1 MQKTFRIFISSTFN
15 DFKTERNILHKEILP
30 EVKKY
35 CRTKGFTLQA
45 IDLRWGINNEAQKD
59 QKTLPMCL
67 TEVANC
73 KAYPHPNFIIFLGSR
88 YGWIPLPYMIEKLEF
103 EEILKNTDKAKELN
117 EWYFLDEN
125 QIPSSYILKSRTGK
139 FEDFEIWEKKENELR
154 EILQNASKNLTYDK
168 SKKYITSATH
178 YEFEE
183 ILKGDD
189 NNQYIIS
196 IIRDIKDKGINEKD
210 VINFRNEVKNKVA
223 KYNQITHQAKEVKRK
238 DGSIVYEIVNKEKFV
253 QDIKTALVKN
263 IDKGISYIKQDNKNI
278 DHENFKNSKI
288 DIFFGRKNSLD
299 MINNYINSEEQT
311 PFYIYSDSG
320 MGKSALMAMAISNQ
334 EKQNNQSKII
344 YRFVG
349 ASADSLY
356 KRDLLVSII
365 DEVTEQNYIYE
376 TQEYEFDEQIRR
388 ILERSQ
394 KRETII
400 FIDALDQI
408 KIHDDLK
415 WLPKVLG
422 KNLKVVLSVLKDENF
437 KEDSIYY
444 DILSDRY
451 GTTNSLD
458 LSRDSLRNN
467 ADEIFGTILAK
478 YNRTLTQTQMN
489 LVKDKFYNAN
499 CSPLY
504 AYIISQELRNIRSQ
518 QSIDIADD
526 IPGAINEFV
535 DNLIKIYHHNE
546 IFVRKILSLIVFS
559 KYGISENEIFG
570 ILSEDLQDE
579 VEFQKAILNDF
590 HEPIKAPNPLRNDRD
605 ELVLPASLWSSL
617 SNKLEPFFI
626 KTQKDGEILI
636 NFFHRQFKQSI
647 SKLYEAYKI
656 KTHERIL
663 NYFNEFEQQEKLW
676 NERYPSLR
684 ALSEIFYHLY
694 YSKSEKLDE
703 YLNNLEFIGSIYD
716 HGKENDFREILD
728 ILDEKKYWVIKSF
741 YREKDYLIKSV
752 VNEKFKP
759 HMALFQVAYEDGV
772 DSPLNK
778 GANDLIGKNKINFRW
793 LKRENI
799 DYKFS
804 RSGLIN
810 VLLNENNSS
819 NIMFVDKDTFI
830 TYNGPMIVFWSLQ
843 DFNITNTI
851 IQNNVCKTVIR
862 LSDGNLLSYRQGSST
877 FLVFDKKGSI
887 KINKDIEKDINF
899 IFEIDT
905 DMIVLQLYSRMQIY
919 NRQEDKFL
927 EIQNDY
933 NMIKKIKYNL
943 YVIFY
948 DSLNRI
954 VKKYYKIAIVDKNL
968 NIIKELDITEEYYSV
983 TKIFDDELIIF
994 TTKGDILLL
1003 NLIDYKITKIDVSE
1017 LQELEYAKIIRYDNE
1032 RIVLDAKL
1040 NNSTNH
1046 ILAEI
1051 HENKVNKK
1059 IECVNIIPLKNGN
1072 YIVQDDKTM
1081 LFLDSK
1087 YKKIKKY
1094 NVPYKNTQLSLEM
1107 KNGNVAIL
1115 IDENKVCILD
1125 GNGEYLNQIDNIDNV
1140 LSLKDFE
1147 EFLVIVDEKYIK
1159 FFDPNSVLQNKISY
1173 NGDNKFFGS
1182 DIYYVSKLKNKK
1194 VFLQLCNGEILLFNN
1209 RLKLK
1214 IKEDNVVY
1222 VKSLLET
1229 FSENIIIKHFD
1240 TISFINTTKVSAR
1253 ILETDQKTNGI
1264 ISIKGHRFL
1273 SYRKDGLINLYDHN
1287 GEKLK
1292 TIKAHLNSI
1301 ELVKQL
1307 KNKNFVS
1314 CTKYVG
1320 KIWDQNFEL
1329 LHTLEMEKGNND
1341 FYYNDI
1347 EVIDNYIWKKCS
1359 DYACICN
1366 FEGKIVKLLEY
1377 EKSIQTITHRKTNK
1391 KYIYCNNYIYTPSGK
1406 VSKSQNLQDYKIEEN
1421 IEFSDGIITLPNKD
1435 EFLFIHD
1442 YDNIKIIRQDGNKM
1456 LMCFGPYLSYFTVS

>member
-1 MQKTFRIFISSTFN
+1 M
-15 DFKTERNILHKEILP
+15 
-30 EVKKY
+30 
-35 CRTKGFTLQA
+35 
-45 IDLRWGINNEAQKD
+45 
-59 QKTLPMCL
+59 
-67 TEVANC
+67 
-73 KAYPHPNFIIFLGSR
+73 
-88 YGWIPLPYMIEKLEF
+88 
-103 EEILKNTDKAKELN
+103 
-117 EWYFLDEN
+117 
-125 QIPSSYILKSRTGK
+125 
-139 FEDFEIWEKKENELR
+139 
-154 EILQNASKNLTYDK
+154 
-168 SKKYITSATH
+168 
-178 YEFEE
+178 
-183 ILKGDD
+183 
-189 NNQYIIS
+189 
-196 IIRDIKDKGINEKD
+196 
-210 VINFRNEVKNKVA
+210 
-223 KYNQITHQAKEVKRK
+223 
-238 DGSIVYEIVNKEKFV
+238 

-299 MINNYINSEEQT
+299 VINNYINSEEQT

-320 MGKSALMAMAISNQ
+320 MGKSALMAMPISNQ
-334 EKQNNQSKII
+334 EKQNNQAKII

-349 ASADSLY
+349 ASADSFY
-356 KRDLLVSII
+356 KRDLLVGII
-365 DEVTEQNYIYE
+365 DEVTEQNHIYE
-376 TQEYEFDEQIRR
+376 NQEYEFDEQIRR
-388 ILERSQ
+388 ILEQSQ

-400 FIDALDQI
+400 FIDAFDQI

-422 KNLKVVLSVLKDENF
+422 KNLKVVLSVLKNENF

-458 LSRDSLRNN
+458 LNRDSLKNN
-467 ADEIFGTILAK
+467 ADEIFGAILAK

-590 HEPIKAPNPLRNDRD
+590 HEPIKAHNPLRNDRD

-676 NERYPSLR
+676 DERYLSLR

-694 YSKSEKLDE
+694 YSKTERLDE
-703 YLNNLEFIGSIYD
+703 YLSIYD
-716 HGKENDFREILD
+716 YGKENDFREILD

-752 VNEKFKP
+752 GNEKFKP
-759 HMALFQVAYEDGV
+759 HIALFQVAYEDGV

-778 GANDLIGKNKINFRW
+778 SANDLIDKNKINFRW

-799 DYKFS
+799 DYKIS
-804 RSGLIN
+804 RSGLIKI
-810 VLLNENNSS
+810 LLNENNSS
-819 NIMFVDKDTFI
+819 NVMFVDEDVFI
-830 TYNGPMIVFWSLQ
+830 TYNVYMIVFWSLQ
-843 DFNITNTI
+843 NFNITNTI
-851 IQNNVCKTVIR
+851 IQNNACKTVIR

-887 KINKDIEKDINF
+887 KINKDTEKDINF

-927 EIQNDY
+927 EIQNNY
-933 NMIKKIKYNL
+933 NMIEKIKDNL
-943 YVIFY
+943 YVIFSN
-948 DSLNRI
+948 SLNRI

-968 NIIKELDITEEYYSV
+968 NIIKELDIAEEYYSV
-983 TKIFDDELIIF
+983 TKIFDDKLIIF

-1003 NLIDYKITKIDVSE
+1003 NLIDYKITKIDVGE

-1051 HENKVNKK
+1051 HGNKVNKK
-1059 IECVNIIPLKNGN
+1059 IECANITPLKNGN
-1072 YIVQDDKTM
+1072 YIVQDDKAM

-1087 YKKIKKY
+1087 YRKIKKY
-1094 NVPYKNTQLSLEM
+1094 NVPYKDAPLNLEM

-1125 GNGEYLNQIDNIDNV
+1125 GNGEYLKQIDNIDNV

-1147 EFLVIVDEKYIK
+1147 EFLVIVDEKHIK

-1182 DIYYVSKLKNKK
+1182 DIRYASKLKNKK
-1194 VFLQLCNGEILLFNN
+1194 VFLQLYNGEILLFNN
-1209 RLKLK
+1209 MLKLK

-1229 FSENIIIKHFD
+1229 FS
-1240 TISFINTTKVSAR
+1240 
-1253 ILETDQKTNGI
+1253 
-1264 ISIKGHRFL
+1264 
-1273 SYRKDGLINLYDHN
+1273 
-1287 GEKLK
+1287 
-1292 TIKAHLNSI
+1292 
-1301 ELVKQL
+1301 
-1307 KNKNFVS
+1307 
-1314 CTKYVG
+1314 
-1320 KIWDQNFEL
+1320 
-1329 LHTLEMEKGNND
+1329 
-1341 FYYNDI
+1341 
-1347 EVIDNYIWKKCS
+1347 
-1359 DYACICN
+1359 
-1366 FEGKIVKLLEY
+1366 
-1377 EKSIQTITHRKTNK
+1377 
-1391 KYIYCNNYIYTPSGK
+1391 
-1406 VSKSQNLQDYKIEEN
+1406 
-1421 IEFSDGIITLPNKD
+1421 
-1435 EFLFIHD
+1435 
-1442 YDNIKIIRQDGNKM
+1442 
-1456 LMCFGPYLSYFTVS
+1456 

>member
-1 MQKTFRIFISSTFN
+1 M
-15 DFKTERNILHKEILP
+15 
-30 EVKKY
+30 
-35 CRTKGFTLQA
+35 
-45 IDLRWGINNEAQKD
+45 
-59 QKTLPMCL
+59 
-67 TEVANC
+67 
-73 KAYPHPNFIIFLGSR
+73 
-88 YGWIPLPYMIEKLEF
+88 
-103 EEILKNTDKAKELN
+103 
-117 EWYFLDEN
+117 
-125 QIPSSYILKSRTGK
+125 
-139 FEDFEIWEKKENELR
+139 
-154 EILQNASKNLTYDK
+154 
-168 SKKYITSATH
+168 
-178 YEFEE
+178 
-183 ILKGDD
+183 
-189 NNQYIIS
+189 
-196 IIRDIKDKGINEKD
+196 
-210 VINFRNEVKNKVA
+210 
-223 KYNQITHQAKEVKRK
+223 
-238 DGSIVYEIVNKEKFV
+238 

-299 MINNYINSEEQT
+299 VINNYINSEEQT

-320 MGKSALMAMAISNQ
+320 MGKSALMAMPISNQ
-334 EKQNNQSKII
+334 EKQNNQAKII

-349 ASADSLY
+349 ASADSFY
-356 KRDLLVSII
+356 KRDLLVGII
-365 DEVTEQNYIYE
+365 DEVTEQNHIYE
-376 TQEYEFDEQIRR
+376 NQEYEFDEQIRR
-388 ILERSQ
+388 ILEQSQ

-400 FIDALDQI
+400 FIDAFDQI

-422 KNLKVVLSVLKDENF
+422 KNLKVVLSVLKNENF

-458 LSRDSLRNN
+458 LNRDSLKNN
-467 ADEIFGTILAK
+467 ADEIFGAILAK

-590 HEPIKAPNPLRNDRD
+590 HEPIKAHNPLRNDRD

-676 NERYPSLR
+676 DERYLSLR

-694 YSKSEKLDE
+694 YSKTERLDE
-703 YLNNLEFIGSIYD
+703 YLSIYD
-716 HGKENDFREILD
+716 YGKENDFREILD

-752 VNEKFKP
+752 GNEKFKP
-759 HMALFQVAYEDGV
+759 HIALFQVAYEDGV

-778 GANDLIGKNKINFRW
+778 SANDLIDKNKINFRW

-799 DYKFS
+799 DYKIS
-804 RSGLIN
+804 RSGLIKI
-810 VLLNENNSS
+810 LLNENNSS
-819 NIMFVDKDTFI
+819 NVMFVDEDVFI
-830 TYNGPMIVFWSLQ
+830 TYNVYMIVFWSLQ
-843 DFNITNTI
+843 NFNITNTI
-851 IQNNVCKTVIR
+851 IQNNACKTVIR

-887 KINKDIEKDINF
+887 KINKDTEKDINF

-927 EIQNDY
+927 EIQNNY
-933 NMIKKIKYNL
+933 NMIEKIKDNL
-943 YVIFY
+943 YVIFSN
-948 DSLNRI
+948 SLNRI

-968 NIIKELDITEEYYSV
+968 NIIKELDIAEEYYSV
-983 TKIFDDELIIF
+983 TKIFDDKLIIF

-1003 NLIDYKITKIDVSE
+1003 NLIDYKITKIDVGE

-1051 HENKVNKK
+1051 HGNKVNKK
-1059 IECVNIIPLKNGN
+1059 IECANITPLKNGN
-1072 YIVQDDKTM
+1072 YIVQDDKAM

-1087 YKKIKKY
+1087 YRKIKKY
-1094 NVPYKNTQLSLEM
+1094 NVPYKDAPLNLEM

-1125 GNGEYLNQIDNIDNV
+1125 GNGEYLKQIDNIDNV

-1147 EFLVIVDEKYIK
+1147 EFLVIVDEKHIK

-1182 DIYYVSKLKNKK
+1182 DIRYASKLKNKK
-1194 VFLQLCNGEILLFNN
+1194 VFLQLYNGEILLFNN
-1209 RLKLK
+1209 MLKLK

-1229 FSENIIIKHFD
+1229 FSENIIINHFD
-1240 TISFINTTKVSAR
+1240 TISFINTTKMSAK

-1273 SYRKDGLINLYDHN
+1273 SYREDGLINLYDHN

-1320 KIWDQNFEL
+1320 KIWNQNFKL
-1329 LHTLEMEKGNND
+1329 LRTFEMEKYNND
-1341 FYYNDI
+1341 FYYNDV

-1359 DYACICN
+1359 DYACICD
-1366 FEGKIVKLLEY
+1366 FEGKIVKLLKLKY

-1421 IEFSDGIITLPNKD
+1421 IEFLDCIITLPNKD
-1435 EFLFIHD
+1435 EFLFMHD

>member
-1 MQKTFRIFISSTFN
+1 
-15 DFKTERNILHKEILP
+15 
-30 EVKKY
+30 
-35 CRTKGFTLQA
+35 
-45 IDLRWGINNEAQKD
+45 
-59 QKTLPMCL
+59 
-67 TEVANC
+67 
-73 KAYPHPNFIIFLGSR
+73 
-88 YGWIPLPYMIEKLEF
+88 
-103 EEILKNTDKAKELN
+103 
-117 EWYFLDEN
+117 
-125 QIPSSYILKSRTGK
+125 
-139 FEDFEIWEKKENELR
+139 
-154 EILQNASKNLTYDK
+154 
-168 SKKYITSATH
+168 
-178 YEFEE
+178 
-183 ILKGDD
+183 
-189 NNQYIIS
+189 
-196 IIRDIKDKGINEKD
+196 
-210 VINFRNEVKNKVA
+210 
-223 KYNQITHQAKEVKRK
+223 
-238 DGSIVYEIVNKEKFV
+238 
-253 QDIKTALVKN
+253 
-263 IDKGISYIKQDNKNI
+263 
-278 DHENFKNSKI
+278 
-288 DIFFGRKNSLD
+288 
-299 MINNYINSEEQT
+299 
-311 PFYIYSDSG
+311 
-320 MGKSALMAMAISNQ
+320 
-334 EKQNNQSKII
+334 
-344 YRFVG
+344 
-349 ASADSLY
+349 
-356 KRDLLVSII
+356 
-365 DEVTEQNYIYE
+365 
-376 TQEYEFDEQIRR
+376 
-388 ILERSQ
+388 
-394 KRETII
+394 
-400 FIDALDQI
+400 
-408 KIHDDLK
+408 
-415 WLPKVLG
+415 
-422 KNLKVVLSVLKDENF
+422 
-437 KEDSIYY
+437 
-444 DILSDRY
+444 
-451 GTTNSLD
+451 
-458 LSRDSLRNN
+458 
-467 ADEIFGTILAK
+467 
-478 YNRTLTQTQMN
+478 MN

-526 IPGAINEFV
+526 IPCAINEFV

-636 NFFHRQFKQSI
+636 SFFHRQFKQSI
-647 SKLYEAYKI
+647 SKLYEVYKI
-656 KTHERIL
+656 KTHARIL

-676 NERYPSLR
+676 DERYPSLR

-694 YSKSEKLDE
+694 YSKSESLDE

-752 VNEKFKP
+752 DNEKFKP

-778 GANDLIGKNKINFRW
+778 GANDLIDKNKINFRW

-799 DYKFS
+799 DYKIS
-804 RSGLIN
+804 RSGLIKI
-810 VLLNENNSS
+810 LLNENNSS
-819 NIMFVDKDTFI
+819 NIMFVDEDVFI
-830 TYNGPMIVFWSLQ
+830 TYNVYMIAFWSLQ
-843 DFNITNTI
+843 NFNITNTI
-851 IQNNVCKTVIR
+851 IQNNACKTVIR

-943 YVIFY
+943 YVIFS
-948 DSLNRI
+948 DFLNRI

-968 NIIKELDITEEYYSV
+968 NIIKELDIAEEYYSV

-1046 ILAEI
+1046 ILVEI

-1147 EFLVIVDEKYIK
+1147 EFLVIVDEKHIK

-1435 EFLFIHD
+1435 EFLFMHD

>member
-1 MQKTFRIFISSTFN
+1 MKKTFRIFISSTFN
-15 DFKTERNILHKEILP
+15 DFKTERNVLHKEIFP

-35 CRTKGFTLQA
+35 CKSIGFAFQA

-67 TEVANC
+67 AEVANC

-88 YGWIPLPYMIEKLEF
+88 YGWIPLPFMIEKLEF
-103 EEILKNTDKAKELN
+103 EEILKNTNKRKELM

-125 QIPSSYILKSRTGK
+125 QIPSSYILKPRTGK
-139 FEDFEIWEKKENELR
+139 FENYNIWEKKENELR
-154 EILQNASKNLTYDK
+154 EILLKASKNLVDVK
-168 SKKYITSATH
+168 NKKYITSATH
-178 YEFEE
+178 HEFEE

-189 NNQYIIS
+189 NRQYIIS
-196 IIRDIKDKGINEKD
+196 VIRDIEGENINEKD
-210 VINFRNEVKNKVA
+210 VINFRNEVKKEIA
-223 KYNQITHQAKEVKRK
+223 ECNQITHKVKELKQI
-238 DGSIVYEIVNKEKFV
+238 DGGIAYEIIDKEKFV
-253 QDIKTALVKN
+253 KDIKTVLIKN
-263 IDKGISYIKQDNKNI
+263 IDHEISRMKKESKNI

-299 MINNYINSEEQT
+299 IINNYINNEEQT

-320 MGKSALMAMAISNQ
+320 MGKSALMAKAINNQ
-334 EKQNNQSKII
+334 EEQNNHKKII

-356 KRDLLVSII
+356 KKDLLVDIANELTGQII
-365 DEVTEQNYIYE
+365 DYKYQEHEFDKQIKKVLEQN
-376 TQEYEFDEQIRR
+376 QEC
-388 ILERSQ
+388 
-394 KRETII
+394 KTIV

-408 KIHDDLK
+408 KTRDYLK
-415 WLPKVLG
+415 WLPQNLG
-422 KNLKVVLSVLKDENF
+422 KNLKIVLTVLKDENF

-444 DILSDRY
+444 DILSEKY
-451 GTTNSLD
+451 GTKNSLD
-458 LSRDSLRNN
+458 LNHDSLKAN
-467 ADEIFGTILAK
+467 ADEIFSSILAK
-478 YNRTLTQTQMN
+478 YNRTLTQTQMI
-489 LVKDKFYNAN
+489 LVKNKFYNAN

-504 AYIISQELRNIRSQ
+504 AYIVSQELRNVSSK
-518 QSIDIADD
+518 QSIDIADN
-526 IPGAINEFV
+526 ISGAINEFV
-535 DNLIKIYHHNE
+535 DNLVKIYHHNE
-546 IFVRKILSLIVFS
+546 IFIRKVLSLIAFS
-559 KYGISENEIFG
+559 KYGISESEIFD

-579 VEFQKAILNDF
+579 EEFQKAILNNF
-590 HEPIKAPNPLRNDRD
+590 HEPIKAPNPLRKDKE
-605 ELVLPASLWSSL
+605 ELVLPAFLWSSL
-617 SNKLEPFFI
+617 SNKLEPFFV

-694 YSKSEKLDE
+694 YSKSERLDE

-778 GANDLIGKNKINFRW
+778 GANDLIDKNKINFRW

-843 DFNITNTI
+843 DFNIINTI
-851 IQNNVCKTVIR
+851 RTKICETVIR

-877 FLVFDKKGSI
+877 FLVFDKKGII

-905 DMIVLQLYSRMQIY
+905 DMIALQLYSRMQIY

-927 EIQNDY
+927 EIQTNY
-933 NMIKKIKYNL
+933 NMIEKIKDNL
-943 YVIFY
+943 YVIFSS
-948 DSLNRI
+948 SLNRI

-968 NIIKELDITEEYYSV
+968 NIIKELDIAEEYYSV
-983 TKIFDDELIIF
+983 TKIFDDKLIIF

-1003 NLIDYKITKIDVSE
+1003 NLIDYKITKIDIGE
-1017 LQELEYAKIIRYDNE
+1017 LQELKYVKIIRYDNE

-1040 NNSTNH
+1040 NNSEDH

-1059 IECVNIIPLKNGN
+1059 IECANITPLKNGN
-1072 YIVQDDKTM
+1072 YIVQDDKAM

-1087 YKKIKKY
+1087 YRKIKKY
-1094 NVPYKNTQLSLEM
+1094 NIPYKDTPLNLEM

-1125 GNGEYLNQIDNIDNV
+1125 GNGEYLKQIDNIDNV
-1140 LSLKDFE
+1140 LSLKEFE

-1182 DIYYVSKLKNKK
+1182 DICYVSKLKNKK
-1194 VFLQLCNGEILLFNN
+1194 VFLQLYNEEILLFNN

-1240 TISFINTTKVSAR
+1240 TISFINTTKMSTK

-1329 LHTLEMEKGNND
+1329 LHTFEMEKDNND
-1341 FYYNDI
+1341 FYYNNV
-1347 EVIDNYIWKKCS
+1347 EVIDNYIWKKCF
-1359 DYACICN
+1359 DYACIYN
-1366 FEGKIVKLLEY
+1366 FEGKIVKLLKY
-1377 EKSIQTITHRKTNK
+1377 EKSIQTITHKKTNK

-1421 IEFSDGIITLPNKD
+1421 IEFSDGIITLPNKE
-1435 EFLFIHD
+1435 EFLFMHD
-1442 YDNIKIIRQDGNKM
+1442 YDNIKIIRQYNNKM
-1456 LMCFGPYLSYFTVS
+1456 LLCFGPYLSYFVVN

>member
-1 MQKTFRIFISSTFN
+1 M
-15 DFKTERNILHKEILP
+15 
-30 EVKKY
+30 
-35 CRTKGFTLQA
+35 
-45 IDLRWGINNEAQKD
+45 
-59 QKTLPMCL
+59 
-67 TEVANC
+67 
-73 KAYPHPNFIIFLGSR
+73 
-88 YGWIPLPYMIEKLEF
+88 
-103 EEILKNTDKAKELN
+103 
-117 EWYFLDEN
+117 
-125 QIPSSYILKSRTGK
+125 
-139 FEDFEIWEKKENELR
+139 
-154 EILQNASKNLTYDK
+154 
-168 SKKYITSATH
+168 
-178 YEFEE
+178 
-183 ILKGDD
+183 
-189 NNQYIIS
+189 
-196 IIRDIKDKGINEKD
+196 
-210 VINFRNEVKNKVA
+210 
-223 KYNQITHQAKEVKRK
+223 
-238 DGSIVYEIVNKEKFV
+238 

-299 MINNYINSEEQT
+299 VINNYINSEEQT

-320 MGKSALMAMAISNQ
+320 MGKSALMAMPISNQ
-334 EKQNNQSKII
+334 EKQNNQAKII

-349 ASADSLY
+349 ASADSFY
-356 KRDLLVSII
+356 KRDLLVGII
-365 DEVTEQNYIYE
+365 DEVTEQNHIYE
-376 TQEYEFDEQIRR
+376 NQEYEFDEQIRR
-388 ILERSQ
+388 ILEQSQ

-400 FIDALDQI
+400 FIDAFDQI

-422 KNLKVVLSVLKDENF
+422 KNLKVVLSVLKNENF

-458 LSRDSLRNN
+458 LNRDSLKNN
-467 ADEIFGTILAK
+467 ADEIFGAILAK

-590 HEPIKAPNPLRNDRD
+590 HEPIKAHNPLRNDRD

-676 NERYPSLR
+676 DERYLSLR

-694 YSKSEKLDE
+694 YSKTERLDE
-703 YLNNLEFIGSIYD
+703 YLSIYD
-716 HGKENDFREILD
+716 YGKENDFREILD

-752 VNEKFKP
+752 GNEKFKP
-759 HMALFQVAYEDGV
+759 HIALFQVAYEDGV

-778 GANDLIGKNKINFRW
+778 SANDLIDKNKINFRW

-799 DYKFS
+799 DYKIS
-804 RSGLIN
+804 RSGLIKI
-810 VLLNENNSS
+810 LLNENNSS
-819 NIMFVDKDTFI
+819 NVMFVDEDVFI
-830 TYNGPMIVFWSLQ
+830 TYNVYMIVFWSLQ
-843 DFNITNTI
+843 NFNITNTI
-851 IQNNVCKTVIR
+851 IQNNACKTVIR

-887 KINKDIEKDINF
+887 KINKDTEKDINF

-927 EIQNDY
+927 EIQNNY
-933 NMIKKIKYNL
+933 NMIEKIKDNL
-943 YVIFY
+943 YVIFSN
-948 DSLNRI
+948 SLNRI

-968 NIIKELDITEEYYSV
+968 NIIKELDIAEEYYSV
-983 TKIFDDELIIF
+983 TKIFDDKLIIF

-1003 NLIDYKITKIDVSE
+1003 NLIDYKITKIDVGE

-1051 HENKVNKK
+1051 HGNKVNKK
-1059 IECVNIIPLKNGN
+1059 IECANITPLKNGN
-1072 YIVQDDKTM
+1072 YIVQDDKAM

-1087 YKKIKKY
+1087 YRKIKKY
-1094 NVPYKNTQLSLEM
+1094 NVPYKDAPLNLEM

-1125 GNGEYLNQIDNIDNV
+1125 GNGEYLKQIDNIDNV

-1147 EFLVIVDEKYIK
+1147 
-1159 FFDPNSVLQNKISY
+1159 
-1173 NGDNKFFGS
+1173 
-1182 DIYYVSKLKNKK
+1182 
-1194 VFLQLCNGEILLFNN
+1194 
-1209 RLKLK
+1209 
-1214 IKEDNVVY
+1214 
-1222 VKSLLET
+1222 
-1229 FSENIIIKHFD
+1229 
-1240 TISFINTTKVSAR
+1240 
-1253 ILETDQKTNGI
+1253 
-1264 ISIKGHRFL
+1264 
-1273 SYRKDGLINLYDHN
+1273 
-1287 GEKLK
+1287 
-1292 TIKAHLNSI
+1292 
-1301 ELVKQL
+1301 
-1307 KNKNFVS
+1307 
-1314 CTKYVG
+1314 
-1320 KIWDQNFEL
+1320 
-1329 LHTLEMEKGNND
+1329 
-1341 FYYNDI
+1341 
-1347 EVIDNYIWKKCS
+1347 
-1359 DYACICN
+1359 
-1366 FEGKIVKLLEY
+1366 
-1377 EKSIQTITHRKTNK
+1377 
-1391 KYIYCNNYIYTPSGK
+1391 
-1406 VSKSQNLQDYKIEEN
+1406 
-1421 IEFSDGIITLPNKD
+1421 
-1435 EFLFIHD
+1435 
-1442 YDNIKIIRQDGNKM
+1442 
-1456 LMCFGPYLSYFTVS
+1456 

>member
-1 MQKTFRIFISSTFN
+1 M
-15 DFKTERNILHKEILP
+15 
-30 EVKKY
+30 
-35 CRTKGFTLQA
+35 
-45 IDLRWGINNEAQKD
+45 
-59 QKTLPMCL
+59 
-67 TEVANC
+67 
-73 KAYPHPNFIIFLGSR
+73 
-88 YGWIPLPYMIEKLEF
+88 
-103 EEILKNTDKAKELN
+103 
-117 EWYFLDEN
+117 
-125 QIPSSYILKSRTGK
+125 
-139 FEDFEIWEKKENELR
+139 
-154 EILQNASKNLTYDK
+154 
-168 SKKYITSATH
+168 
-178 YEFEE
+178 
-183 ILKGDD
+183 
-189 NNQYIIS
+189 
-196 IIRDIKDKGINEKD
+196 
-210 VINFRNEVKNKVA
+210 
-223 KYNQITHQAKEVKRK
+223 
-238 DGSIVYEIVNKEKFV
+238 

-299 MINNYINSEEQT
+299 VINNYINSEEQT

-320 MGKSALMAMAISNQ
+320 MGKSALMAMPISNQ
-334 EKQNNQSKII
+334 EKQNNQAKII

-349 ASADSLY
+349 ASADSFY
-356 KRDLLVSII
+356 KRDLLVGII
-365 DEVTEQNYIYE
+365 DEVTEQNHIYE
-376 TQEYEFDEQIRR
+376 NQEYEFDEQIRR
-388 ILERSQ
+388 ILEQSQ

-400 FIDALDQI
+400 FIDAFDQI

-422 KNLKVVLSVLKDENF
+422 KNLKVVLSVLKNENF

-458 LSRDSLRNN
+458 LNRDSLKNN
-467 ADEIFGTILAK
+467 ADEIFGAILAK

-590 HEPIKAPNPLRNDRD
+590 HEPIKAHNPLRNDRD

-676 NERYPSLR
+676 DERYLSLR

-694 YSKSEKLDE
+694 YSKTERLDE
-703 YLNNLEFIGSIYD
+703 YLSIYD
-716 HGKENDFREILD
+716 YGKENDFREILD

-752 VNEKFKP
+752 GNEKFKP
-759 HMALFQVAYEDGV
+759 HIALFQVAYEDGV

-778 GANDLIGKNKINFRW
+778 SANDLIDKNKINFRW

-799 DYKFS
+799 DYKIS
-804 RSGLIN
+804 RSGLIKI
-810 VLLNENNSS
+810 LLNENNSS
-819 NIMFVDKDTFI
+819 NVMFVDEDVFI
-830 TYNGPMIVFWSLQ
+830 TYNVYMIVFWSLQ
-843 DFNITNTI
+843 NFNITNTI
-851 IQNNVCKTVIR
+851 IQNNACKTVIR

-887 KINKDIEKDINF
+887 KINKDTEKDINF

-919 NRQEDKFL
+919 NRQEDKLL
-927 EIQNDY
+927 EIQNNY
-933 NMIKKIKYNL
+933 NMIEKIKDNL
-943 YVIFY
+943 YVIFSN
-948 DSLNRI
+948 SLNRI

-968 NIIKELDITEEYYSV
+968 NIIKELDIAEEYYSV
-983 TKIFDDELIIF
+983 TKIFDDKLIIF

-1003 NLIDYKITKIDVSE
+1003 NLIDYKITKIDVGE

-1051 HENKVNKK
+1051 HGNKVNKK
-1059 IECVNIIPLKNGN
+1059 IECANITPLKNGN
-1072 YIVQDDKTM
+1072 YIVQDDKAM

-1087 YKKIKKY
+1087 YRKIKKY
-1094 NVPYKNTQLSLEM
+1094 NVPYKDAPLNLEM

-1125 GNGEYLNQIDNIDNV
+1125 GNGEYLKQIDNIDNV

-1147 EFLVIVDEKYIK
+1147 EFLVIVDEKHIK

-1182 DIYYVSKLKNKK
+1182 DIRYASKLKNKK
-1194 VFLQLCNGEILLFNN
+1194 VFLQLYNGEILLFNN
-1209 RLKLK
+1209 MLKLK

-1229 FSENIIIKHFD
+1229 FSENIIINHFD
-1240 TISFINTTKVSAR
+1240 TISFINTTKMSAK

-1273 SYRKDGLINLYDHN
+1273 SYREDGLINLYDHN

-1320 KIWDQNFEL
+1320 KIWNQNFKL
-1329 LHTLEMEKGNND
+1329 LRTFEMEKYNND
-1341 FYYNDI
+1341 FYYNDV

-1359 DYACICN
+1359 DYACICD
-1366 FEGKIVKLLEY
+1366 FEGKIVKLLKLKY

-1421 IEFSDGIITLPNKD
+1421 IEFLDCIITLPNKD
-1435 EFLFIHD
+1435 EFLFMHD

>member
-15 DFKTERNILHKEILP
+15 DFKTERNILHKVILP

-35 CRTKGFTLQA
+35 CRAKGFTLQA

-154 EILQNASKNLTYDK
+154 EILQNASKNLTDDK
-168 SKKYITSATH
+168 NKKYITSATH

-196 IIRDIKDKGINEKD
+196 IIRDIKDKAINEKD

-223 KYNQITHQAKEVKRK
+223 KYNQITHQVKEVKQK
-238 DGSIVYEIVNKEKFV
+238 DGSIAYEIIDKEKFV

-334 EKQNNQSKII
+334 
-344 YRFVG
+344 
-349 ASADSLY
+349 
-356 KRDLLVSII
+356 
-365 DEVTEQNYIYE
+365 NYIYKD
-376 TQEYEFDEQIRR
+376 QEYEFDEQIRR
-388 ILERSQ
+388 ILEQ
-394 KRETII
+394 NQERETII

-408 KIHDDLK
+408 KIRDDLK
-415 WLPKVLG
+415 WLPQVLG
-422 KNLKVVLSVLKDENF
+422 KNLKIVLSVLKDENF

-444 DILSDRY
+444 DILSDRC

-458 LSRDSLRNN
+458 LNKDSLRNN
-467 ADEIFGTILAK
+467 ADEIFGAILAK

-489 LVKDKFYNAN
+489 LVRDKFYNAN

-663 NYFNEFEQQEKLW
+663 NYFNELEQQEKLW

-703 YLNNLEFIGSIYD
+703 YLNNLEFIGNIYD
-716 HGKENDFREILD
+716 YGKENDFREILD

-752 VNEKFKP
+752 GNEKFKP

-778 GANDLIGKNKINFRW
+778 SANDLIDKNKINFRW

-799 DYKFS
+799 DYKIS
-804 RSGLIN
+804 RSGLIKI
-810 VLLNENNSS
+810 LLNENNSS
-819 NIMFVDKDTFI
+819 NVMFVDEDVFI
-830 TYNGPMIVFWSLQ
+830 TYNVYMIVFWSLQ
-843 DFNITNTI
+843 NFNITNTI
-851 IQNNVCKTVIR
+851 IQNNACKTVIR

-887 KINKDIEKDINF
+887 KINKDTEKDINF

-927 EIQNDY
+927 EIQNNY
-933 NMIKKIKYNL
+933 NMIEKIKDNL
-943 YVIFY
+943 YVIFSN
-948 DSLNRI
+948 SLNRI

-968 NIIKELDITEEYYSV
+968 NIIKELDIAEEYYSV
-983 TKIFDDELIIF
+983 TKIFDDKLIIF

-1003 NLIDYKITKIDVSE
+1003 NLIDYKITKIDVGE

-1051 HENKVNKK
+1051 HGNKVNKK
-1059 IECVNIIPLKNGN
+1059 IECANITPLKNGN
-1072 YIVQDDKTM
+1072 YIVQDDKAM

-1087 YKKIKKY
+1087 YRKIKKY
-1094 NVPYKNTQLSLEM
+1094 NVPYKDAPLNLEM

-1125 GNGEYLNQIDNIDNV
+1125 GNGEYLKQIDNIDNV

-1147 EFLVIVDEKYIK
+1147 EFLVIVDEKHIK

-1182 DIYYVSKLKNKK
+1182 DIRYASKLKNKK
-1194 VFLQLCNGEILLFNN
+1194 VFLQLYNGEILLFNN
-1209 RLKLK
+1209 MLKLK

-1229 FSENIIIKHFD
+1229 FSENIIINHFD
-1240 TISFINTTKVSAR
+1240 TISFINTTKMSAK

-1273 SYRKDGLINLYDHN
+1273 SYREDGLINLYDHN

-1292 TIKAHLNSI
+1292 TIKAH
-1301 ELVKQL
+1301 
-1307 KNKNFVS
+1307 
-1314 CTKYVG
+1314 
-1320 KIWDQNFEL
+1320 
-1329 LHTLEMEKGNND
+1329 
-1341 FYYNDI
+1341 
-1347 EVIDNYIWKKCS
+1347 
-1359 DYACICN
+1359 
-1366 FEGKIVKLLEY
+1366 
-1377 EKSIQTITHRKTNK
+1377 
-1391 KYIYCNNYIYTPSGK
+1391 
-1406 VSKSQNLQDYKIEEN
+1406 
-1421 IEFSDGIITLPNKD
+1421 
-1435 EFLFIHD
+1435 
-1442 YDNIKIIRQDGNKM
+1442 
-1456 LMCFGPYLSYFTVS
+1456 